1 MSNILVT
8 GGTGYIGG
16 KLAEYYNQKG
26 VQVRLLVQDET
37 RLSNGLKEKCEIIR
51 GDLTRPGTLIDAVGG
66 IETIVSAAGLLGYW
80 GVPYKR
86 LYEVNVQGVENL
98 IRAAFDGGVRRMV
111 HLSAGGVTGPAGL
124 DPVDENYPPAPRTEY
139 ERTKWEGEK
148 RALDMALK
156 DNLNL
161 LIVRPTFTYGPGDPH
176 KLSLFLSVKKGRFA
190 YIGNPLSTFHP
201 VYIDD
206 LVSGID
212 LAVKSDLSKTTVI
225 IGGPRPV
232 TKREL
237 ITGIANALG
246 VRKPELR
253 IPTLLADFIAQGFEF
268 SARIFNF
275 KPPLTRSRVLAL
287 SGNWGY
293 SIQRAREKLGYEPAI
308 DLQEGLQRTVS
319 WYREHGWL

>member
-1 MSNILVT
+1 MCSILIT

-16 KLAEYYNQKG
+16 KLAEYYSQKG
-26 VQVRLLVQDET
+26 IRVRLLVHDT
-37 RLSNGLKEKCEIIR
+37 ARSPDGLKQGCEIVR
-51 GDLTRPGTLIDAVGG
+51 GDVTRPETLNNATRG
-66 IETIVSAAGLLGYW
+66 IETVISAAGLLGHW
-80 GVPYKR
+80 GVSYQQ
-86 LYEVNVQGVENL
+86 LYEVNVVGVENL

-111 HLSAGGVTGPAGL
+111 HLSAGGVTGPVGRE
-124 DPVDENYPPAPRTEY
+124 PVDETYPPVPRTDY

-148 RALDMALK
+148 RALELAQR

-161 LIVRPTFTYGPGDPH
+161 LVVRPTFTYGPGDPH
-176 KLSLFLSVKKGRFA
+176 KLSLFLSVKKRHFFF
-190 YIGNPLSTFHP
+190 IGNPMSTFHP

-206 LVSGID
+206 LISGIN
-212 LAVKSDLSKTTVI
+212 LAVETNLSKTAMI

-237 ITGIANALG
+237 INSIAKALG
-246 VRKPELR
+246 VRKPEMR
-253 IPTLLADFIAQGFEF
+253 IPIPLADLIARGFEM
-268 SARIFNF
+268 SARFSKF
-275 KPPLTRSRVLAL
+275 SPPLTHSRVLAL

-293 SIQRAREKLGYEPAI
+293 SIHRAREEMGYEPGT